1 MRASCSDKI
10 SKRKCLFDSQ
20 CKRGGPA
27 FSVVKNLGA
36 AADLGSKTRPTSK
49 TPFGAS
55 ALFGLSPTPA
65 TKIFLKMA
73 SLKRSLE
80 TDPFAS
86 NISSKVYVRST
97 KSGKVQKIVREVYLR
112 EDIPC
117 SSQLCQICVKNVPRN
132 AAGTRKTLSS
142 AILSLSYV
150 LGSLTLAQPR
160 PSCFQRSRQEPRRS
174 PRAIISSR
182 ILTPS

>member
-1 MRASCSDKI
+1 MQARRST
-10 SKRKCLFDSQ
+10 
-20 CKRGGPA
+20 A
-27 FSVVKNLGA
+27 FSVAKKLG
-36 AADLGSKTRPTSK
+36 
-49 TPFGAS
+49 GAS
-55 ALFGLSPTPA
+55 RIKNPTDVKDALQVASCAFAISSPA
-65 TKIFLKMA
+65 SQILLKMA
-73 SLKRSLE
+73 SLKRSLD

-142 AILSLSYV
+142 AILSLSCV

-160 PSCFQRSRQEPRRS
+160 PSCSQRSRREPRRS
-174 PRAIISSR
+174 PKAIISSR